1 MEQQPP
7 TTPPSHDELMALRR
21 IALAHLYRRIA
32 DPTTPPAEL
41 YLYSGSVQAITPTLG
56 TMDDLA
62 PLGHAYLQHR
72 LTVERDEH
80 ADLMDLRK
88 LRRSELTNRARKAR
102 KTTKKPKL
110 AKAEAEAS

>member
-41 YLYSGSVQAITPTLG
+41 YLYSGTVQAITPTLG

-80 ADLMDLRK
+80 AAEQDYRK
-88 LRRSELTNRARKAR
+88 LRILELKSRVR
-102 KTTKKPKL
+102 KTKKKTKTKPV
-110 AKAEAEAS
+110 KAEVS